1 MNASGLSRLRKGAIF
16 NAHNHASNVA
26 VVGETSRFFG
36 SIAMASASKQ
46 RTFATNKRGALLS
59 LCFLGRNSSDA
70 ILANLLPRFWR
81 TNVTTIL
88 LKQVSVPLSQMF
100 GLRKAFKVVGA
111 VVGFVSVD
119 VVNLFVKGKIVK
131 PTSSHHAVHKSFAQ
145 IQIPLR
151 VKSRGVKLQ
160 LSDGFST
167 ARNCVKMV
175 KESVFD
181 SFYRNVNHVVPFR
194 WLQNLDSNLIIGN
207 VQ

>member
-36 SIAMASASKQ
+36 SIAMASARKQ
-46 RTFATNKRGALLS
+46 RTFETNKRGALLS
-59 LCFLGRNSSDA
+59 LCFLGRNLSDA
-70 ILANLLPRFWR
+70 ILANLLPRFGR
-81 TNVTTIL
+81 TNVAAML
-88 LKQVSVPLSQMF
+88 LKQVGVPLSQMF

-119 VVNLFVKGKIVK
+119 VVNLFVMGKIVK
-131 PTSSHHAVHKSFAQ
+131 PTSSHYAVHKPAGQ
-145 IQIPLR
+145 AQIPLR
-151 VKSRGVKLQ
+151 VARRNVKLQ
-160 LSDGFST
+160 LSDSFSA
-167 ARNCVKMV
+167 ARDCVKMV

-194 WLQNLDSNLIIGN
+194 WLQNLHSNLIIGN
-207 VQ
+207 V

>member
-1 MNASGLSRLRKGAIF
+1 MNASGFSRLRKGAIF
-16 NAHNHASNVA
+16 NTHNHASNVA

-36 SIAMASASKQ
+36 SIAMASAGEQ
-46 RTFATNKRGALLS
+46 RAFATNKRGALFS

-70 ILANLLPRFWR
+70 ILANLLPRFGR
-81 TNVTTIL
+81 ANVTAMP

-119 VVNLFVKGKIVK
+119 VVNLFVRGKILK
-131 PTSSHHAVHKSFAQ
+131 PTSSHNAVHKPTSQAQ
-145 IQIPLR
+145 ISLR
-151 VKSRGVKLQ
+151 VARRNVKLQ
-160 LSDGFST
+160 LSDSFST
-167 ARNCVKMV
+167 ARDCVKMV

-194 WLQNLDSNLIIGN
+194 GLQNLHSNLIIGN
-207 VQ
+207 V

>member
-1 MNASGLSRLRKGAIF
+1 MNTSGLSRLRKGAIF
-16 NAHNHASNVA
+16 NAHNHASSIA
-26 VVGETSRFFG
+26 VVGKTSRLFG
-36 SIAMASASKQ
+36 RIAMASTGEQ
-46 RTFATNKRGALLS
+46 RTFAANKRGALLS

-81 TNVTTIL
+81 ANVTAML
-88 LKQVSVPLSQMF
+88 LKQIGVPFSQMF

-111 VVGFVSVD
+111 VVGFVAVN
-119 VVNLFVKGKIVK
+119 VVNLFVMGKIVK
-131 PTSSHHAVHKSFAQ
+131 PTSSHNAVHKPFAQ
-145 IQIPLR
+145 VQIPLR
-151 VKSRGVKLQ
+151 IKRRNVKLQ
-160 LSDGFST
+160 LSDGFSA
-167 ARNCVKMV
+167 ARDCVKMV